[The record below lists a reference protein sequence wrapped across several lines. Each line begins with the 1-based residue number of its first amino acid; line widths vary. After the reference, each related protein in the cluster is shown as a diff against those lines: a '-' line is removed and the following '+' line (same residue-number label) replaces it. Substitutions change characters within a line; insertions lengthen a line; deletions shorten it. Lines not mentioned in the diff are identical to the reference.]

1 MWRSSS
7 SIRNRLSLYFVSL
20 ESGLKIQQIIQNKFI
35 RFLVI
40 EGLDGSGKSTQLL
53 LLREYLEKNSVPY
66 KYLHFPR
73 LEEGVFGKLI
83 ARFLRG
89 EMGANDQVDPYLV
102 ALIFA
107 GDRKDASAQIRRWME
122 EGYLVIVDRYVYS
135 NIAFQCAKLPN
146 QEEQGKLRDWILE
159 FEFGYNQLPR
169 PDLNLY
175 LNVPFE
181 FTRRQLKEARNG
193 DDRAY
198 LKGERDIHE
207 ENLDFQEQVRQIYLS
222 LKEHVDDL
230 EIIDCMDVKGAM
242 YSPGEISKMLIKH
255 LSLAE

>member
-1 MWRSSS
+1 M
-7 SIRNRLSLYFVSL
+7 
-20 ESGLKIQQIIQNKFI
+20 

-40 EGLDGSGKSTQLL
+40 EGLDGSGKSTQLK
-53 LLREYLEKNSVPY
+53 LLREHLEQNAVPY

-73 LEEGVFGKLI
+73 LEEGVFGELV

-107 GDRKDASAQIRRWME
+107 GDRADASSQIRQWMD

-135 NIAFQCAKLPN
+135 NIAFQCAKLTS
-146 QEEQGKLRDWILE
+146 QEEREKLRNWILE
-159 FEFGYNQLPR
+159 FEFGYNKLPR

-181 FTRRQLKEARNG
+181 FTRKQLNVLRNG

-207 ENLDFQEQVRQIYLS
+207 ENLDFQEQVRQVYLS
-222 LKEHVDDL
+222 LQEHVDDL
-230 EIIDCMDVKGAM
+230 KIIDCMDSDGGM
-242 YSPGEISKMLIKH
+242 LSPANISNLLIKNIEF
-255 LSLAE
+255 LG

>member
-1 MWRSSS
+1 M
-7 SIRNRLSLYFVSL
+7 
-20 ESGLKIQQIIQNKFI
+20 

-40 EGLDGSGKSTQLL
+40 EGLDGSGKSTQLK
-53 LLREYLEKNSVPY
+53 LLREHLEKNAVPF

-73 LEEGVFGKLI
+73 LEEGVYGDLI

-107 GDRKDASAQIRRWME
+107 GDRADAASQIRQWMD
-122 EGYLVIVDRYVYS
+122 EGKLVIVDRYVYS
-135 NIAFQCAKLPN
+135 NIAFQCAKLASPDD
-146 QEEQGKLRDWILE
+146 QYRLRDWILE
-159 FEFGYNQLPR
+159 FEFGYNNLPR

-181 FTRRQLKEARNG
+181 FTRKQLNLARDG
-193 DDRAY
+193 DDRTY

-207 ENLDFQEQVRQIYLS
+207 ENLDFQEQVRQVYLS
-222 LKEHVDDL
+222 LQEHVNDL
-230 EIIDCMDVKGAM
+230 EIIDCIDADGGMLPPDN
-242 YSPGEISKMLIKH
+242 ISNMIIKNME
-255 LSLAE
+255 LS

>member
-1 MWRSSS
+1 M
-7 SIRNRLSLYFVSL
+7 
-20 ESGLKIQQIIQNKFI
+20 

-40 EGLDGSGKSTQLL
+40 EGLDGSGKSTQLK
-53 LLREYLEKNSVPY
+53 LLREYLERNAVPY
-66 KYLHFPR
+66 SYLHFPR
-73 LEEGVFGKLI
+73 LEEGVFGELI

-107 GDRKDASAQIRRWME
+107 GDRADASSQIRKWMD
-122 EGYLVIVDRYVYS
+122 EGKLVIVDRYVYS
-135 NIAFQCAKLPN
+135 NIAFQCAKLN
-146 QEEQGKLRDWILE
+146 SKEEQGKLRDWILD
-159 FEFGYNQLPR
+159 FEFTYNNLPR

-181 FTRRQLKEARNG
+181 FTRKQLNSSRNG

-207 ENLDFQEQVRQIYLS
+207 ENLGFQEQVRQVYLS
-222 LKEHVDDL
+222 LHGHVDDL
-230 EIIDCMDVKGAM
+230 EIIDCI
-242 YSPGEISKMLIKH
+242 SPDGEMLAPETISDMLIKQIV
-255 LSLAE
+255 